1 MVTLLRPHGL
11 RQLTAAPRSG
21 CRSRHSRGVD
31 RGLLDGRTCYP
42 QLLLALHCKRRC
54 THKQR
59 AFLKLSFLP
68 APPQLQPPGPGLQ
81 HTSAALTACPAPSH
95 PHSTLHPPWPLRV
108 PLLGGISMLAFRRR
122 GGGGEAAL
130 SVGHSPGL
138 CGSRDPL
145 ESGREQ
151 RDIRSVLTLQSTQ
164 YKPYIPYGAR
174 RKQRNMP
181 WGSWHPALSWAAQ
194 PPDVPMPLAVPR
206 AITAP
211 QCAPSRSHFGKH

>member
-1 MVTLLRPHGL
+1 MKLL
-11 RQLTAAPRSG
+11 
-21 CRSRHSRGVD
+21 C
-31 RGLLDGRTCYP
+31 
-42 QLLLALHCKRRC
+42 
-54 THKQR
+54 
-59 AFLKLSFLP
+59 
-68 APPQLQPPGPGLQ
+68 
-81 HTSAALTACPAPSH
+81 
-95 PHSTLHPPWPLRV
+95 
-108 PLLGGISMLAFRRR
+108 LLGTHLVCVAPGI
-122 GGGGEAAL
+122 
-130 SVGHSPGL
+130 PWN
-138 CGSRDPL
+138 L
-145 ESGREQ
+145 EEQ